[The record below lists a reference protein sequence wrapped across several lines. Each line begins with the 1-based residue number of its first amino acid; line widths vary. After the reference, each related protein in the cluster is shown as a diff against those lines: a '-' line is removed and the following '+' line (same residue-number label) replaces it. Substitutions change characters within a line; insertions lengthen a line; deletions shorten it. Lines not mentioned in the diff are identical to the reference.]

1 MLSFFDTGKIDND
14 CKESE
19 LLNSDDIDIL
29 ASILENGRKTKKLKE
44 QEEIKKKISDQ
55 WEEKKNKI
63 IDRDFVMNNM
73 LAPLNN
79 VPLVKDTDSAIRLE
93 KFAIECLSEEAPL
106 SQGYYFNSEENVYQF
121 IREVLLKYYLGN
133 YKRLKHT
140 WKIKDSV
147 KMVDHWIDNII
158 TIPLVIK
165 FDLFFIV
172 NSYNRYFKSKRH
184 KMLYR
189 LVDWVRSYREKEGK
203 RTFILSL
210 THDVG
215 TDKGFDNGFSI
226 PMLPLNTAKM
236 KEYLEAIANKK
247 NLWC

>member
-1 MLSFFDTGKIDND
+1 MLSFFDTEKVDND

-19 LLNSDDIDIL
+19 LLTADDIDIV
-29 ASILENGRKTKKLKE
+29 AYVLENGKKSKKLKE
-44 QEEIKKKISDQ
+44 QEEIKKRIEGQ

-63 IDRDFVMNNM
+63 IDRDFVMNSII
-73 LAPLNN
+73 APLNN
-79 VPLVKDTDSAIRLE
+79 VPPVKDADSAIRLE
-93 KFAIECLSEEAPL
+93 KFAIECLNEKAPL

-121 IREVLLKYYLGN
+121 IKEVLLTYYVGN
-133 YKRLKHT
+133 YKHREHT

-147 KMVDHWIDNII
+147 KMVDHWIDNIM

-189 LVDWVRSYREKEGK
+189 LVDWVRDYSEKERK

-210 THDVG
+210 TQDVG
-215 TDKGFDNGFSI
+215 PDKGSDNGFSI
-226 PMLPLNTAKM
+226 PMFPI
-236 KEYLEAIANKK
+236 KEKIKEVLEAKTNGKD
-247 NLWC
+247 LWN